1 MCRDWQA
8 GGVPRRCHHLVLV
21 VIVTVFGVAM
31 IACGADRVVCDVPR
45 QEAPDPASGLHV
57 LDDAQLKWEADPPTS
72 GPHRSVAP
80 EGGLRYAPLDE
91 LDQVAFLEAGGVIVL
106 VSARP
111 VLDELA
117 ALAGPGVLVAPGR
130 PDLPD
135 EVVATAW
142 TWRLRCSA
150 LDVESVRAFIADR
163 VGVHSGH

>member
-1 MCRDWQA
+1 VSRNFHRLA
-8 GGVPRRCHHLVLV
+8 AVATITL
-21 VIVTVFGVAM
+21 FGLAM
-31 IACGADRVVCDVPR
+31 TACGTNQAACDVPR

-117 ALAGPGVLVAPGR
+117 ALAGPDVLVAPGR